1 MAVDNH
7 YHDEDS
13 IHIDLHKLRMKD
25 LMNTINHK
33 QDNIVIL

>member
-1 MAVDNH
+1 MAVDN
-7 YHDEDS
+7 YYQDEDS

-33 QDNIVIL
+33 QENIVIL